1 LENGVVVG
9 PFRFTSGQDPK
20 NPARVTALIVE
31 RDAAERRGT
40 SIFSLPDRDYYFRS
54 DEKSRQIREAFLQ
67 HVGKMLELAGTSQ
80 RDAAAQSKMVLD
92 FEAELARSVMPIAEN
107 STRRRLPTSWTWPG

>member
-1 LENGVVVG
+1 
-9 PFRFTSGQDPK
+9 
-20 NPARVTALIVE
+20 
-31 RDAAERRGT
+31 
-40 SIFSLPDRDYYFRS
+40 
-54 DEKSRQIREAFLQ
+54 
-67 HVGKMLELAGTSQ
+67 MLELAGTSQ